1 MCDKRVSEVLKL
13 VTKDENFIDYKIQVH
28 GKTERGDGYLGKV
41 TFASVTG
48 KTKNEDT
55 KELNLVVKTSAE
67 NELLRN
73 ELPIKRFFELEIYIY
88 EKVIPT
94 FTNFQQEMG
103 FESDILKSLPTCYL
117 TRNFENNEAL
127 ILENLKARG
136 FEMANRKIPLTF
148 LQVRL
153 VLEGYGKWHAFSLAL
168 RYKQPET
175 FKRLVKNYGNMWS
188 TYISQVKMAHIF
200 FQYYEEVRKFWE
212 DDKNVAS
219 ITFSES
225 EVTSILMS
233 LVFEDLD
240 HAVILHGDSWT
251 NNFMFKEQSGK
262 PVDMSL
268 IDWQLSGFSSPIL
281 DLSFFIYPCV
291 DTEKYKNVGQLL
303 KIYYDAVCGYLHQL
317 NYHSKIAQVELEHER
332 SLGILVVAVL
342 PP

>member
-1 MCDKRVSEVLKL
+1 MCDKKVSELLKL
-13 VTKDENFIDYKIQVH
+13 VTKDENFIDYKIQVL
-28 GKTERGDGYLGKV
+28 GKTERGDRYLGKV

-55 KELNLVVKTSAE
+55 KGLNLVIKTSAE

-73 ELPIKRFFELEIYIY
+73 ELPIKRLFELEIYIY
-88 EKVIPT
+88 E
-94 FTNFQQEMG
+94 
-103 FESDILKSLPTCYL
+103 KSLPTCYL

-200 FQYYEEVRKFWE
+200 FQYYEEVRTFWE
-212 DDKNVAS
+212 DDKDVAS
-219 ITFSES
+219 IKFSES

-251 NNFMFKEQSGK
+251 NNFMFKVKISESVLEKQYYR
-262 PVDMSL
+262 
-268 IDWQLSGFSSPIL
+268 
-281 DLSFFIYPCV
+281 FF
-291 DTEKYKNVGQLL
+291 
-303 KIYYDAVCGYLHQL
+303 
-317 NYHSKIAQVELEHER
+317 
-332 SLGILVVAVL
+332 
-342 PP
+342 